1 MKSLVEI
8 LPLPHIVLDMEAGS
22 KKRLFEETARLLA
35 AERGLSE
42 DEVFECLFA
51 RERLGTTGLGQGVA
65 IPHGR
70 HVSVEEPVGVF
81 VRLKE
86 GVDFDAPDG
95 KPVSLVFVL
104 LVPAAAAGG
113 HLDILAHLAERFSDK
128 TVRAELLA
136 AQDAATV
143 QRLLDGKAA

>member
-1 MKSLVEI
+1 MKSVVEI
-8 LPLPHIVLDMEAGS
+8 LPLPHIVLDMEEGS

-35 AERGLSE
+35 AEKGLPE
-42 DEVFECLFA
+42 DAVFECLFA
-51 RERLGTTGLGQGVA
+51 RERLGATGLGQGVA

-70 HVSVEEPVGVF
+70 LACIEEPVGVF

-104 LVPAAAAGG
+104 LVPAEATGE
-113 HLDILAHLAERFSDK
+113 HLEILAHLAERFSDK
-128 TVRAELLA
+128 AVRKQLSEVQTAEEAQCLLA
-136 AQDAATV
+136 
-143 QRLLDGKAA
+143 